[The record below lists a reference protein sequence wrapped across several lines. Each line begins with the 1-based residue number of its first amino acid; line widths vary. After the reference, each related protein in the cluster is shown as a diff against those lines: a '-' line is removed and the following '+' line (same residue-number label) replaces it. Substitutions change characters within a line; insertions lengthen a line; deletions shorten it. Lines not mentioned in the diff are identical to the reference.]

1 MNNENNSTCVLEL
14 HDVIKNYKQGKQN
27 LEVLSGVNLTIRP
40 QEIIA
45 MVGQSGSGKSTLL
58 QIAGLLDKPTAGKI
72 FIDGKDISKTS
83 DELRTYLRRDYIGFV
98 YQYHNLLGD
107 FSALENVMLPM
118 LITGKK
124 TADAKGRAE
133 FLLEKLH
140 LSHRL
145 KHRPAELS
153 GGEQQRVAI
162 ARALANSP
170 KLLLADEPT
179 GNLDPNT
186 AEEVFSALLAIIK
199 ETGLAALIATHNME
213 LAARMNR
220 QLKLKD
226 GILLDINEPLFA
238 KVRKNFY

>member
-1 MNNENNSTCVLEL
+1 M
-14 HDVIKNYKQGKQN
+14 
-27 LEVLSGVNLTIRP
+27 
-40 QEIIA
+40 
-45 MVGQSGSGKSTLL
+45 
-58 QIAGLLDKPTAGKI
+58 
-72 FIDGKDISKTS
+72 
-83 DELRTYLRRDYIGFV
+83 

-118 LITGKK
+118 LINGKNK
-124 TADAKGRAE
+124 SDAKDRAVM
-133 FLLEKLH
+133 LLEKMH

-145 KHRPAELS
+145 NHRPAELS

-186 AEEVFSALLAIIK
+186 AEEVFVALLDIIK

-213 LAARMNR
+213 LATRMNKQFR
-220 QLKLKD
+220 LKAGVLQEV
-226 GILLDINEPLFA
+226 NEPILSKIA
-238 KVRKNFY
+238 KNFY